1 MPAPRPLYLYKF
13 QHAPDCKVHLQNLNA
28 SAKKFYKACDCF
40 VWITGTTTKGEFV
53 PRQSTGLRDWAA
65 AEAYLA
71 SINKQV
77 AAEIVQGDQGIT
89 LEKATQ
95 EFSDGHAGKVGKKT
109 LAQHKLTLA
118 RFVTY
123 AKGQG
128 VTYAQDVTYD
138 LCKKFLTYGFPG
150 IEATTKSTYQAKFK
164 TFLKEAGPARRK
176 WIKEDFAKQIENE
189 YGQYEETEP
198 FSDAEIDCILKAAEN
213 LGGGTTGYAT
223 NGKTFRLLIEFMLA
237 TGLRVSDTIRYN
249 PSMAI
254 RSKTGLWKYVY
265 TPKKQPKNKPKKKT
279 AVTFLSDKLKTA
291 IDQADWFSK
300 THPFAYGVISKDDSK
315 YEQAVYERMQAI
327 GTRCSIT
334 DCRPHRCRD
343 TFAVTKL
350 LKGMALDDVSKLLAH
365 GSIRVTSEHYAKWT
379 VGRED
384 RLEALFLATL

>member
-13 QHAPDCKVHLQNLNA
+13 HSPDCVVHSLQKLNA
-28 SAKKFYKACDCF
+28 TAKKFYKACDCY

-53 PRQSTGLRDWAA
+53 PRQTTGLREWDA

-77 AAEIVQGDQGIT
+77 VAEIVQGDHGVT
-89 LEKATQ
+89 LEYAKDEFLKGHKA
-95 EFSDGHAGKVGKKT
+95 KVGKK
-109 LAQHKLTLA
+109 AEGQHKLTLG
-118 RFVTY
+118 RFVNY

-128 VTYAQDVTYD
+128 VTFAKDVTYD
-138 LCKKFLTYGFPG
+138 VCMKFLTHGLPG

-164 TFLKEAGPARRK
+164 TFLKEAYKREWIEKDLARK
-176 WIKEDFAKQIENE
+176 IENV
-189 YGQYEETEP
+189 YGEYEETEP
-198 FSDAEIDCILKAAEN
+198 FSETEINCILNAAKE
-213 LGGGTTGYAT
+213 LDGGTTGYAT

-249 PSMAI
+249 PSMTI
-254 RSKTGLWKYVY
+254 KSKTGLWKYVY
-265 TPKKQPKNKPKKKT
+265 TPKKQPKNTRKKKT
-279 AVTFLSDKLKTA
+279 AVTFLTDELKTA
-291 IDQADWFSK
+291 IDSADWFSK
-300 THPFAYGVISKDDSK
+300 THPFAYGVISKDESK

-343 TFAVTKL
+343 TFAVNKL

-365 GSIRVTSEHYAKWT
+365 GSIRVTAEHYAKWT
-379 VGRED
+379 IGRED
-384 RLEALFLATL
+384 RLEALFLATI